1 MSKEKFTKRSSE
13 DDSFSEGLSLAGTP
27 KQSSKFFVMNKVKF
41 IKALVAIALAVGC
54 LFLPYESLGL
64 VGAHAVNAVEIRV
77 IAIFVLAA
85 LFWILE
91 PFPIWTTS
99 MLVIVLMLL
108 TVSDK
113 ALMFSADGNTLFSF
127 QIDPATGEK
136 FTNLVNSKGIMATF
150 ADPIIMLFLGGFFLA
165 AAATK
170 YKLDMNL
177 ARFLLKPFGTNPK
190 FVLLGLM
197 AITAL
202 FSMFMSNTATAAMML
217 AILAPVLS
225 LFDENDRG
233 RAAFALAIPIAANV
247 GGMGTPIGTPPNA
260 IALKA
265 LGDMGATVSFGKWM
279 AFGVPYVIILT
290 LISWALLLWFFPI
303 SKKKMELNVGGE
315 FLKTPKAIIVYVTF
329 GVTVLLWVLGK
340 DIVGIDSNI
349 VAMIP
354 MGVFALTQVITKKDL
369 NDMSWDV
376 LWLVA
381 GGFALGL
388 GLQKTGLADHLIG
401 AIPFAAWPPLGLMVG
416 AGIICLFMA
425 NFMSHT
431 ATASLLVPI
440 IAVVGVNVGGALDSL
455 GGIVALL
462 VSVAFASSLGMS
474 LPISTPPNAL
484 AHATGLV
491 DTKGMAKTG
500 VLIGLLG
507 MALAYGMMILLAALN
522 VFEPVAAEGTVHEV
536 AAEKVPMFAPEKVEI
551 EAGKAHAVPAPPVD
565 VFAPGSVEKDVP
577 AHETPAK

>member
-1 MSKEKFTKRSSE
+1 MT
-13 DDSFSEGLSLAGTP
+13 
-27 KQSSKFFVMNKVKF
+27 KVKAL
-41 IKALVAIALAVGC
+41 KALIALAIAAGC
-54 LFLPYESLGL
+54 LFLPYESFGVALS
-64 VGAHAVNAVEIRV
+64 AVEIRV

-99 MLVIVLMLL
+99 MLVIVTMLL
-108 TVSDK
+108 TVSDL
-113 ALMFSADGNTLFSF
+113 ALELTPPGSDVPVFSLQA
-127 QIDPATGEK
+127 DPATGEK
-136 FTNLVNSKGIMATF
+136 FGNLVSAKGIMATF

-197 AITAL
+197 SITAL

-225 LFDENDRG
+225 LFDESDKG
-233 RAAFALAIPIAANV
+233 RAAFALAIPIAANI

-265 LGDMGATVSFGKWM
+265 LEDINAGVTFGTWM
-279 AFGVPYVIILT
+279 AFGIPYVIIL
-290 LISWALLLWFFPI
+290 IVASWALLLWLFPI
-303 SKKKMELNVGGE
+303 SKKSMELQVGGE

-340 DIVGIDSNI
+340 DVVGIDSNV

-354 MGVFALTQVITKKDL
+354 MAVFALTQVITKKDL
-369 NDMSWDV
+369 NGMSWDV

-388 GLQKTGLADHLIG
+388 GLQRTGLAEHLIG
-401 AIPFAAWPPLGLMVG
+401 AIPFASWPAMVLMVG
-416 AGIICLFMA
+416 VGVICLFMA

-440 IAVVGVNVGGALDSL
+440 IAVIGVNVGASLDAL
-455 GGIVALL
+455 GGVVALL

-500 VLIGLLG
+500 VAIGVAG
-507 MALAYGMMILLAALN
+507 MVLTYAMMFLLAQLH
-522 VFEPVAAEGTVHEV
+522 VFSPVKTDGKVREV
-536 AAEKVPMFAPEKVEI
+536 APENVEMFAPESVEVDA
-551 EAGKAHAVPAPPVD
+551 AGKAHTVPAAPVP
-565 VFAPGSVEKDVP
+565 VFAPGSVGKDAGAVP
-577 AHETPAK
+577 ADAGAAR

>member
-1 MSKEKFTKRSSE
+1 MAESTSSAPAKKGA
-13 DDSFSEGLSLAGTP
+13 SFSFAA
-27 KQSSKFFVMNKVKF
+27 FVK
-41 IKALVAIALAVGC
+41 LAIAVIAAVVC
-54 LFLPYESLGL
+54 LYLPYESMGL
-64 VGAHAVNAVEIRV
+64 VGAHAINAVEIRV
-77 IAIFVLAA
+77 IAIFVFVA
-85 LFWILE
+85 LLWILE

-99 MLVIVLMLL
+99 MLVIVTMLL
-108 TVSDK
+108 TVSDLGLK
-113 ALMFSADGNTLFSF
+113 LTLPDFLGGNTLFSF
-127 QIDPATGEK
+127 QTDPATTEK
-136 FTNLVNSKGIMATF
+136 FTNLVNYKGIMATF

-197 AITAL
+197 SITAI

-265 LGDMGATVSFGKWM
+265 LGDMDATVSFGTWM
-279 AFGVPYVIILT
+279 AFGVPYVIILI
-290 LISWALLLWFFPI
+290 LLSWLLLLWLFPI

-315 FLKTPKAIIVYVTF
+315 FLKTPKAIVVYVTF
-329 GVTVLLWVLGK
+329 AVTVLLWVLGK
-340 DIVGIDSNI
+340 GVVGIDSNM

-354 MGVFALTQVITKKDL
+354 MAVFAVTQVITKKDL
-369 NDMSWDV
+369 NGMSWDV

-388 GLQKTGLADHLIG
+388 GLQKTGLAEHLIG
-401 AIPFAAWPPLGLMVG
+401 AIPFDTWPALGLMVG
-416 AGIICLFMA
+416 AGTICLFMA

-440 IAVVGVNVGGALDSL
+440 IAVVGVNVGGSLDNL
-455 GGIVALL
+455 GGVAALL

-484 AHATGLV
+484 AHATGFV
-491 DTKGMAKTG
+491 DTRGMAKTG
-500 VLIGLLG
+500 IIIGILG
-507 MALAYGMMILLAALN
+507 MVLTYAMMIFLAN
-522 VFEPVAAEGTVHEV
+522 VGVFTPIEAKGTVHGV
-536 AAEKVPMFAPEKVEI
+536 GPEKVAMLAPE
-551 EAGKAHAVPAPPVD
+551 EVKVKEEDGKAETVPAPLVD
-565 VFAPGSVEKDVP
+565 VFAPGSVEKDQDKQD
-577 AHETPAK
+577 AKKK

>member
-1 MSKEKFTKRSSE
+1 MTK
-13 DDSFSEGLSLAGTP
+13 T
-27 KQSSKFFVMNKVKF
+27 
-41 IKALVAIALAVGC
+41 KALKALIAILAAVGC
-54 LFLPYESLGL
+54 LFLPYETLGVAL
-64 VGAHAVNAVEIRV
+64 NAVEIRV

-99 MLVIVLMLL
+99 MLVIVVMLL
-108 TVSDK
+108 TVSDLGLK
-113 ALMFSADGNTLFSF
+113 LSLPDALGGNTVFSF
-127 QIDPATGEK
+127 QTDPATGEK
-136 FTNLVNSKGIMATF
+136 FSNLVNYKGIMATF

-225 LFDENDRG
+225 LFDADDRG

-265 LGDMGATVSFGKWM
+265 LGDMNATVSFGKWM
-279 AFGVPYVIILT
+279 AFGVPYVVVLIL
-290 LISWALLLWFFPI
+290 LSWALLLWLFPI

-329 GVTVLLWVLGK
+329 AVTVLLWVLGK
-340 DIVGIDSNI
+340 NVVGIDSNM

-354 MGVFALTQVITKKDL
+354 MAVFAISQVITKKDL
-369 NDMSWDV
+369 NGMSWDV

-388 GLQKTGLADHLIG
+388 GLQKTGLAEHLIG
-401 AIPFAAWPPLGLMVG
+401 AIPFASWPALGLMVG
-416 AGIICLFMA
+416 TGVICLFMA

-440 IAVVGVNVGGALDSL
+440 IAVVGVNVGGSLDSL
-455 GGIVALL
+455 GGVVALL

-500 VLIGLLG
+500 VVIGVLG
-507 MALAYGMMILLAALN
+507 MALTYAMMILLAKFG
-522 VFEPVAAEGTVHEV
+522 VFAPIETEGTVHEV
-536 AAEKVPMFAPEKVEI
+536 AAEKVPMLD
-551 EAGKAHAVPAPPVD
+551 AGTVDVPADGGEARVVPAEPVD
-565 VFAPGSVEKDVP
+565 VFAPGSVERDEEPVP
-577 AHETPAK
+577 AEAR

>member
-1 MSKEKFTKRSSE
+1 MT
-13 DDSFSEGLSLAGTP
+13 
-27 KQSSKFFVMNKVKF
+27 KVKAL
-41 IKALVAIALAVGC
+41 KALIAIALAVGC

-113 ALMFSADGNTLFSF
+113 ALMFSAGGDTLFSF
-127 QIDPATGEK
+127 QTDPATGEK
-136 FTNLVNSKGIMATF
+136 FANLVNYKGIMATF

-225 LFDENDRG
+225 LFDEDDKG

-265 LGDMGATVSFGKWM
+265 LGDMNATVSFGKWM
-279 AFGVPYVIILT
+279 AFGIPYVIILI
-290 LISWALLLWFFPI
+290 LAAWALLLWMFPI

-315 FLKTPKAIIVYVTF
+315 FLKTPKAIIVYITF
-329 GVTVLLWVLGK
+329 AVTVLLWVLGK
-340 DIVGIDSNI
+340 DIVGIDSNM

-354 MGVFALTQVITKKDL
+354 MAVFALTQVITKKDL
-369 NDMSWDV
+369 NGMSWDV

-388 GLQKTGLADHLIG
+388 GLQKTGLAEHLIG
-401 AIPFAAWPPLGLMVG
+401 AIPFASWPALGLMVG
-416 AGIICLFMA
+416 AGVICLFMA

-440 IAVVGVNVGGALDSL
+440 IAVVGVNVGASMDAL
-455 GGIVALL
+455 GGVVALL
-462 VSVAFASSLGMS
+462 VSVAFASSLGMA

-500 VLIGLLG
+500 VIIGLLG
-507 MALAYGMMILLAALN
+507 MLLTYAMMILLAYLG
-522 VFEPVAAEGTVHEV
+522 VFTPIRAEGTVHEV
-536 AAEKVPMFAPEKVEI
+536 AAEKVSMLAPETVEV
-551 EAGKAHAVPAPPVD
+551 EKNGEAHAVPAPPVD
-565 VFAPGSVEKDVP
+565 VFAPGSVEKDAP
-577 AHETPAK
+577 EQDASASRN

>member
-1 MSKEKFTKRSSE
+1 
-13 DDSFSEGLSLAGTP
+13 
-27 KQSSKFFVMNKVKF
+27 MNKVKF

-455 GGIVALL
+455 GGVVALL

-522 VFEPVAAEGTVHEV
+522 VFAPLEAKDTVHEV

-577 AHETPAK
+577 AHETSAK

>member
-1 MSKEKFTKRSSE
+1 
-13 DDSFSEGLSLAGTP
+13 
-27 KQSSKFFVMNKVKF
+27 MNKAKFVKAV
-41 IKALVAIALAVGC
+41 IAIALAVGC

-113 ALMFSADGNTLFSF
+113 ALMFSAGGDTLFSF
-127 QIDPATGEK
+127 QTDPATGEK
-136 FTNLVNSKGIMATF
+136 FANLVNYKGIMATF

-225 LFDENDRG
+225 LFDEDDKG

-265 LGDMGATVSFGKWM
+265 LGDMNATVSFGKWM
-279 AFGVPYVIILT
+279 AFGIPYVIILI
-290 LISWALLLWFFPI
+290 LAAWALLLWMFPI

-315 FLKTPKAIIVYVTF
+315 FLKTPKAIIVYITF
-329 GVTVLLWVLGK
+329 AVTVLLWVLGK
-340 DIVGIDSNI
+340 DIVGIDSNM

-354 MGVFALTQVITKKDL
+354 MAVFALTQVITKKDL
-369 NDMSWDV
+369 NGMSWDV

-388 GLQKTGLADHLIG
+388 GLQKTGLAEHLIG
-401 AIPFAAWPPLGLMVG
+401 AIPFASWPAFGLMVG
-416 AGIICLFMA
+416 AGVICLFMA

-440 IAVVGVNVGGALDSL
+440 IAVVGVNVGASMDAL
-455 GGIVALL
+455 GGVVALL
-462 VSVAFASSLGMS
+462 VSVAFASSLGMA

-500 VLIGLLG
+500 VIIGLLG
-507 MALAYGMMILLAALN
+507 MLLTYAMMILLAYLG
-522 VFEPVAAEGTVHEV
+522 VFTPIRAEGSVHEV
-536 AAEKVPMFAPEKVEI
+536 AAEKVSMLAPETVEV
-551 EAGKAHAVPAPPVD
+551 EKTGEAHAVPAAPVD
-565 VFAPGSVEKDVP
+565 VFAPGSVEKDAPEQDASASAAVP
-577 AHETPAK
+577 AQ

>member
-1 MSKEKFTKRSSE
+1 MT
-13 DDSFSEGLSLAGTP
+13 
-27 KQSSKFFVMNKVKF
+27 KVKAL
-41 IKALVAIALAVGC
+41 KALIALAIAAGC
-54 LFLPYESLGL
+54 LFLPYESFGVALS
-64 VGAHAVNAVEIRV
+64 AVEIRV

-99 MLVIVLMLL
+99 MLVIVTMLL
-108 TVSDK
+108 TVSDL
-113 ALMFSADGNTLFSF
+113 ALELTPPGSDVPVFSLQA
-127 QIDPATGEK
+127 DPATGEK
-136 FTNLVNSKGIMATF
+136 FGNLVSAKGIMATF

-197 AITAL
+197 SITAL

-225 LFDENDRG
+225 LFDESDKG
-233 RAAFALAIPIAANV
+233 RAAFALAIPIAANI

-265 LGDMGATVSFGKWM
+265 LEDINAGVTFGTWM
-279 AFGVPYVIILT
+279 AFGIPYVIIL
-290 LISWALLLWFFPI
+290 IVASWALLLWLFPI
-303 SKKKMELNVGGE
+303 SKKSMELQVGGE

-340 DIVGIDSNI
+340 DVVGIDSNV

-354 MGVFALTQVITKKDL
+354 MAVFALTQVITKKDL
-369 NDMSWDV
+369 NGMSWDV

-388 GLQKTGLADHLIG
+388 GLQRTGLAEHLIG
-401 AIPFAAWPPLGLMVG
+401 AIPFASWPAMVLMVG
-416 AGIICLFMA
+416 VGVICLFMA

-440 IAVVGVNVGGALDSL
+440 IAVIGVNVGASLDAL
-455 GGIVALL
+455 GGVVALL

-500 VLIGLLG
+500 VAIGVAG
-507 MALAYGMMILLAALN
+507 MVLTYAMMFLLAQLH
-522 VFEPVAAEGTVHEV
+522 VFSPVKSDGKVREV
-536 AAEKVPMFAPEKVEI
+536 APENVEMFAPESVEVDA
-551 EAGKAHAVPAPPVD
+551 AGKAHTVPAAPVP
-565 VFAPGSVEKDVP
+565 VFAPGSVEKDAGAVP
-577 AHETPAK
+577 ADAGAVR

>member
-1 MSKEKFTKRSSE
+1 MT
-13 DDSFSEGLSLAGTP
+13 
-27 KQSSKFFVMNKVKF
+27 KVKAL
-41 IKALVAIALAVGC
+41 KALIALALAAGC

-64 VGAHAVNAVEIRV
+64 ALNAVEIRV

-99 MLVIVLMLL
+99 MFVIVLMLL

-113 ALMFSADGNTLFSF
+113 GLMLSWGDETFFSF
-127 QIDPATGEK
+127 QADPATGEK
-136 FTNLVNSKGIMATF
+136 YSNLVSSKGLMATF

-170 YKLDMNL
+170 FKLDMNL

-225 LFDENDRG
+225 LFDENDKG

-265 LGDMGATVSFGKWM
+265 LADMDASVSFGTWM
-279 AFGVPYVIILT
+279 AFGVPYVIVLIL
-290 LISWALLLWFFPI
+290 LSWALLLWMFPI

-315 FLKTPKAIIVYVTF
+315 FLKTPKAIIVYITF
-329 GVTVLLWVLGK
+329 AVTVLLWVLGK

-354 MGVFALTQVITKKDL
+354 MAVFALSQVITKKDL
-369 NDMSWDV
+369 NGMSWDV

-381 GGFALGL
+381 GGFALGV
-388 GLQKTGLADHLIG
+388 GLQKTGLAEHLIG
-401 AIPFAAWPPLGLMVG
+401 AIPFASWPALGLMIG
-416 AGIICLFMA
+416 AGVICLFMA

-440 IAVVGVNVGGALDSL
+440 IAVVGVNVGASLDSL
-455 GGIVALL
+455 GGVIALL

-500 VLIGLLG
+500 VIIGVLG
-507 MALAYGMMILLAALN
+507 MVLTYLMMILLASLG
-522 VFEPVAAEGTVHEV
+522 VFKPIPVPETAASGVPVATV
-536 AAEKVPMFAPEKVEI
+536 AT
-551 EAGKAHAVPAPPVD
+551 PVQ
-565 VFAPGSVEKDVP
+565 K
-577 AHETPAK
+577 

>member
-1 MSKEKFTKRSSE
+1 
-13 DDSFSEGLSLAGTP
+13 
-27 KQSSKFFVMNKVKF
+27 MNKAKFVKAV
-41 IKALVAIALAVGC
+41 IAIALAVGC

-113 ALMFSADGNTLFSF
+113 ALMFSAGGDTLFSF
-127 QIDPATGEK
+127 QTDPATGEK
-136 FTNLVNSKGIMATF
+136 FANLVNYKGIMATF

-225 LFDENDRG
+225 LFDEDDKG

-265 LGDMGATVSFGKWM
+265 LGDMNATVSFGKWM
-279 AFGVPYVIILT
+279 AFGIPYVIILI
-290 LISWALLLWFFPI
+290 LAAWALLLWMFPI

-315 FLKTPKAIIVYVTF
+315 FLKTPKAIIVYITF
-329 GVTVLLWVLGK
+329 AVTVLLWVLGK
-340 DIVGIDSNI
+340 DIVGIDSNM

-354 MGVFALTQVITKKDL
+354 MAVFALTQVITKKDL
-369 NDMSWDV
+369 NGMSWDV

-388 GLQKTGLADHLIG
+388 GLQKTGLAAHLIG
-401 AIPFAAWPPLGLMVG
+401 AIPFDTWPAFGLMVG
-416 AGIICLFMA
+416 AGVICLFMA

-440 IAVVGVNVGGALDSL
+440 IAVVGVNVGASMDAL
-455 GGIVALL
+455 GGVVALL
-462 VSVAFASSLGMS
+462 VSVAFASSLGMA

-500 VLIGLLG
+500 VIIGLLG
-507 MALAYGMMILLAALN
+507 MLLTYAMMILLAYLG
-522 VFEPVAAEGTVHEV
+522 VFTPIRAEGSVHEV
-536 AAEKVPMFAPEKVEI
+536 AAEKVSMLAPETVEV
-551 EAGKAHAVPAPPVD
+551 EKTGEAHAVPAAPVD
-565 VFAPGSVEKDVP
+565 VFAPGSVEKDAPEQDASASAAVP
-577 AHETPAK
+577 AK

>member
-1 MSKEKFTKRSSE
+1 MT
-13 DDSFSEGLSLAGTP
+13 
-27 KQSSKFFVMNKVKF
+27 KVKAL
-41 IKALVAIALAVGC
+41 KALIAIALAVGC

-113 ALMFSADGNTLFSF
+113 ALMFSAGGDTLFSF
-127 QIDPATGEK
+127 QTDPATGAK
-136 FTNLVNSKGIMATF
+136 FANLVNYKGIMATF

-265 LGDMGATVSFGKWM
+265 LGDMNATVSFGKWM
-279 AFGVPYVIILT
+279 AFGIPYVIILI
-290 LISWALLLWFFPI
+290 LAAWALLLWLFPI

-340 DIVGIDSNI
+340 DIVGIDSNM

-354 MGVFALTQVITKKDL
+354 MAVFALTQVITKKDL
-369 NDMSWDV
+369 NGMSWDV

-388 GLQKTGLADHLIG
+388 GLQKTGLAEHLIG
-401 AIPFAAWPPLGLMVG
+401 AIPFASWPALGLMVG
-416 AGIICLFMA
+416 AGVICLFMA

-440 IAVVGVNVGGALDSL
+440 IAVVGVNVGASMDAL
-455 GGIVALL
+455 GGVVALL
-462 VSVAFASSLGMS
+462 VSVAFASSLGMA

-500 VLIGLLG
+500 VIIGLLG
-507 MALAYGMMILLAALN
+507 MVLTYAMMILLANLG
-522 VFEPVAAEGTVHEV
+522 VFTPIRAEGAVHEV
-536 AAEKVPMFAPEKVEI
+536 AAEKVPMLDPETVEV
-551 EAGKAHAVPAPPVD
+551 EKSGEAHAVPAAPVD

-577 AHETPAK
+577 EQDAAPRN

>member
-401 AIPFAAWPPLGLMVG
+401 AIPFAAWPPLGLMIG

>member
-1 MSKEKFTKRSSE
+1 
-13 DDSFSEGLSLAGTP
+13 
-27 KQSSKFFVMNKVKF
+27 MNKAKFVKAV
-41 IKALVAIALAVGC
+41 IAIALAVGC

-113 ALMFSADGNTLFSF
+113 ALMFSAGGDTLFSF
-127 QIDPATGEK
+127 QTDPATGEK
-136 FTNLVNSKGIMATF
+136 FANLVNYKGIMATF

-225 LFDENDRG
+225 LFDEDDKG

-265 LGDMGATVSFGKWM
+265 LGDMNATVSFGKWM
-279 AFGVPYVIILT
+279 AFGIPYVIILI
-290 LISWALLLWFFPI
+290 LAAWALLLWMFPI

-315 FLKTPKAIIVYVTF
+315 FLKTPKAIIVYITF
-329 GVTVLLWVLGK
+329 AVTVLLWVLGK
-340 DIVGIDSNI
+340 DIVGIDSNM

-354 MGVFALTQVITKKDL
+354 MAVFALTQVITKKDL
-369 NDMSWDV
+369 NGMSWDV

-388 GLQKTGLADHLIG
+388 GLQKTGLAEHLIG
-401 AIPFAAWPPLGLMVG
+401 AIPFASWPALGLMVG
-416 AGIICLFMA
+416 AGVICLFMA

-440 IAVVGVNVGGALDSL
+440 IAVVGVNVGASMDAL
-455 GGIVALL
+455 GGVVALL
-462 VSVAFASSLGMS
+462 VSVAFASSLGMA

-500 VLIGLLG
+500 VIIGLLG
-507 MALAYGMMILLAALN
+507 MVLTYAMMILLANLG
-522 VFEPVAAEGTVHEV
+522 VFTPVRAEGTVHEV
-536 AAEKVPMFAPEKVEI
+536 AAEKVPMLDPETVEV
-551 EAGKAHAVPAPPVD
+551 EKSGEAHAVPAPPVD
-565 VFAPGSVEKDVP
+565 VFAPGSVEKDAPEQDAAPAVP
-577 AHETPAK
+577 AK

>member
-1 MSKEKFTKRSSE
+1 MNKAKLIKAVIA
-13 DDSFSEGLSLAGTP
+13 LLLAG
-27 KQSSKFFVMNKVKF
+27 SVFFVPF
-41 IKALVAIALAVGC
+41 
-54 LFLPYESLGL
+54 ETLGL
-64 VGAHAVNAVEIRV
+64 TLTPVEVRV
-77 IAIFVLAA
+77 IAIFLMAA

-91 PFPIWTTS
+91 PVPIWTTS
-99 MLVIVLMLL
+99 MLVIVVSLA
-108 TVSDK
+108 TVSNQCLPFLNGDDVGK
-113 ALMFSADGNTLFSF
+113 
-127 QIDPATGEK
+127 
-136 FTNLVNSKGIMATF
+136 LVNSKSIMATF

-170 YKLDMNL
+170 YQLDMNL
-177 ARFLLKPFGTNPK
+177 AKVLLKPFGKNPK

-197 AITAL
+197 MITAV

-217 AILAPVLS
+217 AILAPVLA
-225 LFDENDRG
+225 LFDADDKG

-265 LGDMGATVSFGKWM
+265 LGDMGSSVSFGTWM
-279 AFGVPYVIILT
+279 AFGIPYVVILI
-290 LISWALLLWFFPI
+290 LIAWALLLFMFPI
-303 SKKKMELNVGGE
+303 KKQSMELNVGGK
-315 FLKTPKAIIVYVTF
+315 FLKTPKAIIVYITF
-329 GVTVLLWVLGK
+329 AVTVVLWVLGK
-340 DIVGIDSNI
+340 GIVGMDSNV

-354 MGVFALTQVITKKDL
+354 MAVFAVTQVITKDDL
-369 NDMSWDV
+369 KKMSWDV

-388 GLQKTGLADHLIG
+388 ELQQTGLAKNLIA
-401 AIPFAAWPPLGLMVG
+401 AIPFETWSPFGLMVG

-440 IAVVGVNVGGALDSL
+440 IAVVGVNVGSNLDGL
-455 GGIVALL
+455 GGVIALL

-500 VLIGLLG
+500 VFIGVVG
-507 MALAYGMMILLAALN
+507 MVLTYAMMILLAQLN
-522 VFEPVAAEGTVHEV
+522 VFG
-536 AAEKVPMFAPEKVEI
+536 APEKPET
-551 EAGKAHAVPAPPVD
+551 APVPAAQVS
-565 VFAPGSVEKDVP
+565 APAAQK
-577 AHETPAK
+577 

>member
-1 MSKEKFTKRSSE
+1 MT
-13 DDSFSEGLSLAGTP
+13 
-27 KQSSKFFVMNKVKF
+27 KVK
-41 IKALVAIALAVGC
+41 ALKGLIALALAVGC
-54 LFLPYESLGL
+54 LFLPYESFGL
-64 VGAHAVNAVEIRV
+64 ALNAVEIRV

-99 MLVIVLMLL
+99 MFVIVLMLL

-113 ALMFSADGNTLFSF
+113 GLMLSFGGDTLFSM
-127 QIDPATGEK
+127 QTDPVSGEK
-136 FTNLVNSKGIMATF
+136 FSNLVSSKGLMATF

-165 AAATK
+165 SAATK

-197 AITAL
+197 TITAV

-225 LFDENDRG
+225 MFDESDKG

-265 LGDMGATVSFGKWM
+265 LADMDASVSFGTWM
-279 AFGVPYVIILT
+279 LFGVPYVIILI
-290 LISWALLLWFFPI
+290 LLSWMLLLWLFPI
-303 SKKKMELNVGGE
+303 SKQKMELNVGGE
-315 FLKTPKAIIVYVTF
+315 FLKTPKAIIVYITF
-329 GVTVLLWVLGK
+329 AVTVLLWVLGK

-354 MGVFALTQVITKKDL
+354 MAVFALSQVITKKDL

-381 GGFALGL
+381 GGFALGV
-388 GLQKTGLADHLIG
+388 GLQKTGLAEHLIG
-401 AIPFAAWPPLGLMVG
+401 AIPFASWPALGLMVG

-431 ATASLLVPI
+431 ATAALLVPI
-440 IAVVGVNVGGALDSL
+440 IAAVGGSVGGSLDGL
-455 GGIVALL
+455 GGVTALL

-500 VLIGLLG
+500 VAIGVIG
-507 MALAYGMMILLAALN
+507 MVLAYVMMILLAHLG
-522 VFEPVAAEGTVHEV
+522 VFKPIKAEESASVPAQETTVVAPVATT
-536 AAEKVPMFAPEKVEI
+536 
-551 EAGKAHAVPAPPVD
+551 AVPV
-565 VFAPGSVEKDVP
+565 
-577 AHETPAK
+577 AK

>member
-1 MSKEKFTKRSSE
+1 MNKEKFTKRSSE

-64 VGAHAVNAVEIRV
+64 VGEHAVNAVEIRV

-225 LFDENDRG
+225 LFDKNDRG

-401 AIPFAAWPPLGLMVG
+401 AIPFAAWPPLGLMIG

-507 MALAYGMMILLAALN
+507 MALAYGMMILLAALK
-522 VFEPVAAEGTVHEV
+522 VFEPVVAEGTVHEV

>member
-1 MSKEKFTKRSSE
+1 
-13 DDSFSEGLSLAGTP
+13 
-27 KQSSKFFVMNKVKF
+27 MNKAKFVKAV
-41 IKALVAIALAVGC
+41 IAIALAVGC

-113 ALMFSADGNTLFSF
+113 ALMFSAGGDTLFSF
-127 QIDPATGEK
+127 QTDPATGEK
-136 FTNLVNSKGIMATF
+136 FANLVNYKGIMATF

-225 LFDENDRG
+225 LFDEDDKG

-265 LGDMGATVSFGKWM
+265 LGDMNATVSFGKWM
-279 AFGVPYVIILT
+279 AFGIPYVIILI
-290 LISWALLLWFFPI
+290 LAAWALLLWMFPI

-315 FLKTPKAIIVYVTF
+315 FLKTPKAIIVYITF
-329 GVTVLLWVLGK
+329 AVTVLLWVLGK
-340 DIVGIDSNI
+340 DIVGIDSNM

-354 MGVFALTQVITKKDL
+354 MAVFALTQVITKKDL
-369 NDMSWDV
+369 NGMSWDV

-388 GLQKTGLADHLIG
+388 GLQKTGLAAHLIG
-401 AIPFAAWPPLGLMVG
+401 AIPFDTWPAFGLMVG
-416 AGIICLFMA
+416 AGVICLFMA

-440 IAVVGVNVGGALDSL
+440 IAVVGVNVGASMDAL
-455 GGIVALL
+455 GGVVALL
-462 VSVAFASSLGMS
+462 VSVAFASSLGMA

-500 VLIGLLG
+500 VIIGLLG
-507 MALAYGMMILLAALN
+507 MLLTYAMMILLAYLG
-522 VFEPVAAEGTVHEV
+522 VFTPIRAEGSVHEV
-536 AAEKVPMFAPEKVEI
+536 AAEKVSMLAPETVEV
-551 EAGKAHAVPAPPVD
+551 EKTGEAHAVPAAPVD

-577 AHETPAK
+577 EQDASASAAVQAQ

>member
-1 MSKEKFTKRSSE
+1 
-13 DDSFSEGLSLAGTP
+13 
-27 KQSSKFFVMNKVKF
+27 MNKAKFVKAV
-41 IKALVAIALAVGC
+41 IAIALAVGC

-113 ALMFSADGNTLFSF
+113 ALMFSAGGDTLFSF
-127 QIDPATGEK
+127 QTDPATGAK
-136 FTNLVNSKGIMATF
+136 FANLVNYKGIMATF

-225 LFDENDRG
+225 LFDEDDKG

-265 LGDMGATVSFGKWM
+265 LGDMNATVSFGKWM
-279 AFGVPYVIILT
+279 AFGIPYVIILI
-290 LISWALLLWFFPI
+290 LAAWALLLWMFPI

-329 GVTVLLWVLGK
+329 AVTVLLWVLGK
-340 DIVGIDSNI
+340 DIVGIDSNM

-354 MGVFALTQVITKKDL
+354 MAVFALTQVITKKDL
-369 NDMSWDV
+369 NGMSWDV

-388 GLQKTGLADHLIG
+388 GLQKTGLAAHLIG
-401 AIPFAAWPPLGLMVG
+401 AIPFASWPALGLMVG
-416 AGIICLFMA
+416 AGVICIFMA

-440 IAVVGVNVGGALDSL
+440 IAVVGVNVGASMDAL
-455 GGIVALL
+455 GGVVALL
-462 VSVAFASSLGMS
+462 VSVAFASSLGMA

-500 VLIGLLG
+500 VIIGVLG
-507 MALAYGMMILLAALN
+507 MALTYAMMILLAALG
-522 VFEPVAAEGTVHEV
+522 VFTPLHANESAPAAAQP
-536 AAEKVPMFAPEKVEI
+536 AATAP
-551 EAGKAHAVPAPPVD
+551 AAVPA
-565 VFAPGSVEKDVP
+565 K
-577 AHETPAK
+577 

>member
-1 MSKEKFTKRSSE
+1 
-13 DDSFSEGLSLAGTP
+13 
-27 KQSSKFFVMNKVKF
+27 MNKAKFVKAV
-41 IKALVAIALAVGC
+41 IAIALAVGC

-113 ALMFSADGNTLFSF
+113 ALMFSAGGDTLFSF
-127 QIDPATGEK
+127 QTNPETGEK
-136 FTNLVNSKGIMATF
+136 FTNLVNYKGIMATF

-225 LFDENDRG
+225 LFDEDDKG

-265 LGDMGATVSFGKWM
+265 LGDMNATVSFGKWM
-279 AFGVPYVIILT
+279 AFGIPYVIILI
-290 LISWALLLWFFPI
+290 LAAWALLLWMFPI

-329 GVTVLLWVLGK
+329 AVTVLLWVLGK
-340 DIVGIDSNI
+340 DIVGIDSNM

-354 MGVFALTQVITKKDL
+354 MAVFALTQVITKKDL
-369 NDMSWDV
+369 NGMSWDV

-388 GLQKTGLADHLIG
+388 GLQKTGLAAHLIG
-401 AIPFAAWPPLGLMVG
+401 AIPFDTWPAFGLMVG
-416 AGIICLFMA
+416 AGVICLFMA

-440 IAVVGVNVGGALDSL
+440 IAVVGVNVGASMDAL
-455 GGIVALL
+455 GGVVALL
-462 VSVAFASSLGMS
+462 VSVAFASSLGMA

-500 VLIGLLG
+500 VIIGLLG
-507 MALAYGMMILLAALN
+507 MLLTYAMMILLAYLG
-522 VFEPVAAEGTVHEV
+522 VFTPIRAEGSVHEV
-536 AAEKVPMFAPEKVEI
+536 AAEKVSMLAPETVEV
-551 EAGKAHAVPAPPVD
+551 EKTGEAHAVPAAPVD
-565 VFAPGSVEKDVP
+565 VFAPGSVEKDAPEQDASASAAVP
-577 AHETPAK
+577 AK

>member
-1 MSKEKFTKRSSE
+1 
-13 DDSFSEGLSLAGTP
+13 
-27 KQSSKFFVMNKVKF
+27 MNKAKFVKAV
-41 IKALVAIALAVGC
+41 IAIALAVGC

-113 ALMFSADGNTLFSF
+113 ALMFSAGGDTLFSF
-127 QIDPATGEK
+127 QTDPATGEK
-136 FTNLVNSKGIMATF
+136 FANLVNYKGIMATF

-225 LFDENDRG
+225 LFDEDDKG

-265 LGDMGATVSFGKWM
+265 LGDMNATVSFGKWM
-279 AFGVPYVIILT
+279 AFGIPYVIILI
-290 LISWALLLWFFPI
+290 LAAWALLLWMFPI

-315 FLKTPKAIIVYVTF
+315 FLKTPKAIIVYITF
-329 GVTVLLWVLGK
+329 AVTVLLWVLGK
-340 DIVGIDSNI
+340 DIVGIDSNM

-354 MGVFALTQVITKKDL
+354 MAVFALTQVITKKDL
-369 NDMSWDV
+369 NGMSWDV

-388 GLQKTGLADHLIG
+388 GLQKTGLAAHLIG
-401 AIPFAAWPPLGLMVG
+401 AIPFDTWPAFGLMVG
-416 AGIICLFMA
+416 AGVICLFMA

-440 IAVVGVNVGGALDSL
+440 IAVVGVNVGASMDAL
-455 GGIVALL
+455 GGVVALL
-462 VSVAFASSLGMS
+462 VSVAFASSLGMA

-500 VLIGLLG
+500 VIIGLLG
-507 MALAYGMMILLAALN
+507 MLLTYAMMILLAYLG
-522 VFEPVAAEGTVHEV
+522 VFTPIRAEGSVHEV
-536 AAEKVPMFAPEKVEI
+536 AAEKVSMLAPETVEV
-551 EAGKAHAVPAPPVD
+551 EKAGEAHAVPAPPVD
-565 VFAPGSVEKDVP
+565 VFAPGSVEKDAPEQDASASAAVQ
-577 AHETPAK
+577 AQ

>member
-1 MSKEKFTKRSSE
+1 
-13 DDSFSEGLSLAGTP
+13 
-27 KQSSKFFVMNKVKF
+27 MNKAKFVKAV
-41 IKALVAIALAVGC
+41 IAIALAVGC

-113 ALMFSADGNTLFSF
+113 ALMFSAGGDTLFSF
-127 QIDPATGEK
+127 QTDPATGAK
-136 FTNLVNSKGIMATF
+136 FANLVNYKGIMATF

-225 LFDENDRG
+225 LFDEDDKG

-265 LGDMGATVSFGKWM
+265 LGDMNATVSFGKWM
-279 AFGVPYVIILT
+279 AFGIPYVIILI
-290 LISWALLLWFFPI
+290 LAAWALLLWLFPI

-340 DIVGIDSNI
+340 DIVGIDSNM

-354 MGVFALTQVITKKDL
+354 MAVFALTQVITKKDL
-369 NDMSWDV
+369 NGMSWDV

-388 GLQKTGLADHLIG
+388 GLQKTGLAEHLIG
-401 AIPFAAWPPLGLMVG
+401 AIPFDTWPALGLMIG
-416 AGIICLFMA
+416 AGVICIFMA

-440 IAVVGVNVGGALDSL
+440 IAVVGVNVGASMDAL
-455 GGIVALL
+455 GGVVALL
-462 VSVAFASSLGMS
+462 VSVAFASSLGMA

-500 VLIGLLG
+500 VIIGVLG
-507 MALAYGMMILLAALN
+507 MALTYAMMILLANLG
-522 VFEPVAAEGTVHEV
+522 VFTPIRAEGTVHEV
-536 AAEKVPMFAPEKVEI
+536 AAEKVPMLDPEIVEV
-551 EAGKAHAVPAPPVD
+551 EKSGEAHAVPAPPVD
-565 VFAPGSVEKDVP
+565 VFAPGSVEKDAPEQDAAPAVVP
-577 AHETPAK
+577 AK

>member
-1 MSKEKFTKRSSE
+1 
-13 DDSFSEGLSLAGTP
+13 
-27 KQSSKFFVMNKVKF
+27 MNKTKF
-41 IKALVAIALAVGC
+41 IKALIAIALAVGC

-64 VGAHAVNAVEIRV
+64 VGAHAVNAIEIRV

-113 ALMFSADGNTLFSF
+113 ALMFSAGGNTLFSF

-401 AIPFAAWPPLGLMVG
+401 AIPFASWPPLGLMVG

-440 IAVVGVNVGGALDSL
+440 IAVVGVNVGGSLDSL
-455 GGIVALL
+455 GGVVALL

-507 MALAYGMMILLAALN
+507 MALAYGMMILLAALG
-522 VFEPVAAEGTVHEV
+522 VFAPIKAEGTVREV
-536 AAEKVPMFAPEKVEI
+536 APEKVSMFAPETVEI
-551 EAGKAHAVPAPPVD
+551 EAGKAHAVPAPDVD
-565 VFAPGSVEKDVP
+565 VFAPGSVEKVESAPDS
-577 AHETPAK
+577 TRK

>member
-1 MSKEKFTKRSSE
+1 
-13 DDSFSEGLSLAGTP
+13 
-27 KQSSKFFVMNKVKF
+27 MNKAKFVKAV
-41 IKALVAIALAVGC
+41 IAIALAVGC

-113 ALMFSADGNTLFSF
+113 ALMFSAGGDTLFSF
-127 QIDPATGEK
+127 QTDPATGEK
-136 FTNLVNSKGIMATF
+136 FANLVNYKGIMATF

-225 LFDENDRG
+225 LFDEDDKG

-265 LGDMGATVSFGKWM
+265 LGDMNATVSFGKWM
-279 AFGVPYVIILT
+279 AFGIPYVIILI
-290 LISWALLLWFFPI
+290 LAAWALLLWMFPI

-329 GVTVLLWVLGK
+329 AVTVLLWVLGK
-340 DIVGIDSNI
+340 DIVGIDSNM

-354 MGVFALTQVITKKDL
+354 MAVFALTQVITKKDL
-369 NDMSWDV
+369 NGMSWDV

-388 GLQKTGLADHLIG
+388 GLQKTGLAEHLIG
-401 AIPFAAWPPLGLMVG
+401 AIPFDTWPAFGLMVG
-416 AGIICLFMA
+416 AGVICLFMA

-440 IAVVGVNVGGALDSL
+440 IAVVGVNVGASMDAL
-455 GGIVALL
+455 GGVVALL
-462 VSVAFASSLGMS
+462 VSVAFASSLGMA

-500 VLIGLLG
+500 VIIGLLG
-507 MALAYGMMILLAALN
+507 MLLTYAMMILLAYLG
-522 VFEPVAAEGTVHEV
+522 VFTPIRAEGTVHEV
-536 AAEKVPMFAPEKVEI
+536 AAEKVSMLAPETVEV
-551 EAGKAHAVPAPPVD
+551 EKNGEAHAVPAPPVD
-565 VFAPGSVEKDVP
+565 VFAPGSVEKDAP
-577 AHETPAK
+577 EQDASASRN

>member
-1 MSKEKFTKRSSE
+1 MTK
-13 DDSFSEGLSLAGTP
+13 A
-27 KQSSKFFVMNKVKF
+27 
-41 IKALVAIALAVGC
+41 KALKALIAILIAGAC
-54 LFLPYESLGL
+54 LFIPYDALGVAL
-64 VGAHAVNAVEIRV
+64 NAVEIRV

-99 MLVIVLMLL
+99 MFVIVLMLL
-108 TVSDK
+108 TVSDLSLK
-113 ALMFSADGNTLFSF
+113 FTLPDILGGGTLFSF
-127 QIDPATGEK
+127 QTDPATGEK
-136 FTNLVNSKGIMATF
+136 FANLVNYKGIMATF

-265 LGDMGATVSFGKWM
+265 LGDMDATVSFGKWM
-279 AFGVPYVIILT
+279 AFGVPYVIILI
-290 LISWALLLWFFPI
+290 LISWALLLWMFPI

-315 FLKTPKAIIVYVTF
+315 FLKTPKAIVVYVTF
-329 GVTVLLWVLGK
+329 AVTVLLWVLGK
-340 DIVGIDSNI
+340 NVVGIDSNM

-354 MGVFALTQVITKKDL
+354 MAVFALTQVITKKDL
-369 NDMSWDV
+369 NGMSWDV

-388 GLQKTGLADHLIG
+388 GLQKTGLAEHLIG
-401 AIPFAAWPPLGLMVG
+401 AIPFASWPALGLMIG

-440 IAVVGVNVGGALDSL
+440 IAVVGVNVGASLDSL
-455 GGIVALL
+455 GGVVALL

-500 VLIGLLG
+500 VIIGVLG
-507 MALAYGMMILLAALN
+507 MVLTYAMMIVLAHVG
-522 VFEPVAAEGTVHEV
+522 VFTPIKTEGTVHEV
-536 AAEKVPMFAPEKVEI
+536 APEKVPMLDPGTVVPEENG
-551 EAGKAHAVPAPPVD
+551 EAYIVPAAPVD
-565 VFAPGSVEKDVP
+565 VFAPGSVEKD
-577 AHETPAK
+577 ETPDEK

>member
-1 MSKEKFTKRSSE
+1 
-13 DDSFSEGLSLAGTP
+13 
-27 KQSSKFFVMNKVKF
+27 MNKAKFVKAV
-41 IKALVAIALAVGC
+41 IAIALAVGC

-113 ALMFSADGNTLFSF
+113 ALMFSAGGDTLFSF
-127 QIDPATGEK
+127 QTDPATGEK
-136 FTNLVNSKGIMATF
+136 FANLVNYKGIMATF

-225 LFDENDRG
+225 LFDEDDKG

-265 LGDMGATVSFGKWM
+265 LGDMNATVSFGKWM
-279 AFGVPYVIILT
+279 AFGIPYVIILI
-290 LISWALLLWFFPI
+290 LAAWALLLWMFPI

-329 GVTVLLWVLGK
+329 AVTVLLWVLGK
-340 DIVGIDSNI
+340 DIVGIDSNM

-354 MGVFALTQVITKKDL
+354 MAVFALTQVITKKDL
-369 NDMSWDV
+369 NGMSWDV

-388 GLQKTGLADHLIG
+388 GLQKTGLAAHLIG
-401 AIPFAAWPPLGLMVG
+401 AIPFDTWPAFGLMVG
-416 AGIICLFMA
+416 AGVICLFMA

-440 IAVVGVNVGGALDSL
+440 IAVVGVNVGASMDAL
-455 GGIVALL
+455 GGVVALL
-462 VSVAFASSLGMS
+462 VSVAFASSLGMA

-500 VLIGLLG
+500 VIIGLLG
-507 MALAYGMMILLAALN
+507 MLLTYAMMILLAYLG
-522 VFEPVAAEGTVHEV
+522 VFTPIRAEGSVHEV
-536 AAEKVPMFAPEKVEI
+536 AAEKVSMLAPETVEV
-551 EAGKAHAVPAPPVD
+551 EKTGEAHAVPAAPVD
-565 VFAPGSVEKDVP
+565 VFAPGSVEKDAPEQDASASAAVP
-577 AHETPAK
+577 AK

>member
-1 MSKEKFTKRSSE
+1 
-13 DDSFSEGLSLAGTP
+13 
-27 KQSSKFFVMNKVKF
+27 MNKAKFVKAV
-41 IKALVAIALAVGC
+41 IAIALAVGC

-113 ALMFSADGNTLFSF
+113 ALMFSAGGDTLFSF
-127 QIDPATGEK
+127 QTDPATGEK
-136 FTNLVNSKGIMATF
+136 FANLVNYKGIMATF

-265 LGDMGATVSFGKWM
+265 LGDMNATVSFGKWM
-279 AFGVPYVIILT
+279 AFGIPYVIILI
-290 LISWALLLWFFPI
+290 LAAWALLLWMFPI

-329 GVTVLLWVLGK
+329 AVTVLLWVLGK
-340 DIVGIDSNI
+340 DIVGIDSNM

-354 MGVFALTQVITKKDL
+354 MAVFALTQVITKKDL
-369 NDMSWDV
+369 NGMSWDV

-388 GLQKTGLADHLIG
+388 GLQKTGLAAHLIG
-401 AIPFAAWPPLGLMVG
+401 AIPFDTWPAFGLMVG
-416 AGIICLFMA
+416 AGVICIFMA

-440 IAVVGVNVGGALDSL
+440 IAVVGVNVGASMDAL
-455 GGIVALL
+455 GGVVALL
-462 VSVAFASSLGMS
+462 VSVAFASSLGMA

-500 VLIGLLG
+500 VIIGVLG
-507 MALAYGMMILLAALN
+507 MALTYAMMVLLAALG
-522 VFEPVAAEGTVHEV
+522 VFTPIRAEGSVHEV
-536 AAEKVPMFAPEKVEI
+536 AAEKVSMLAPETVEV
-551 EAGKAHAVPAPPVD
+551 EKTGEAHAVPAAPVD
-565 VFAPGSVEKDVP
+565 VFAPGSVEKDAPEQDASAPAAVP
-577 AHETPAK
+577 AK

>member
-1 MSKEKFTKRSSE
+1 MT
-13 DDSFSEGLSLAGTP
+13 
-27 KQSSKFFVMNKVKF
+27 KVKAL
-41 IKALVAIALAVGC
+41 KALIALALAAGC

-64 VGAHAVNAVEIRV
+64 ALNAVETRV

-99 MLVIVLMLL
+99 MFVIVLMLL

-113 ALMFSADGNTLFSF
+113 GLMFSFGGDTLFSM
-127 QIDPATGEK
+127 QTDPATGEK
-136 FTNLVNSKGIMATF
+136 FSNLVSSKGLMATF

-165 AAATK
+165 SAATK

-225 LFDENDRG
+225 LFDENDKG

-265 LGDMGATVSFGKWM
+265 LADMDASVSFGTWM
-279 AFGVPYVIILT
+279 AFGVPYVIILI
-290 LISWALLLWFFPI
+290 LLSWALLLWMFPI

-315 FLKTPKAIIVYVTF
+315 FLKTPKAIVVYVTF
-329 GVTVLLWVLGK
+329 AVTVLLWVLGK

-354 MGVFALTQVITKKDL
+354 MAVFALSQVITKKDL
-369 NDMSWDV
+369 NGMSWDV

-381 GGFALGL
+381 GGFALGV
-388 GLQKTGLADHLIG
+388 GLQKTGLAEHLIG
-401 AIPFAAWPPLGLMVG
+401 AIPFASWPALGLMIG

-440 IAVVGVNVGGALDSL
+440 IAVVGVNVGASLDSL
-455 GGIVALL
+455 GGVIALL

-500 VLIGLLG
+500 VIIGVLG
-507 MALAYGMMILLAALN
+507 MVLTYAMMILLASFG
-522 VFEPVAAEGTVHEV
+522 VFKPLPAPEAPVA
-536 AAEKVPMFAPEKVEI
+536 
-551 EAGKAHAVPAPPVD
+551 
-565 VFAPGSVEKDVP
+565 DVP
-577 AHETPAK
+577 AETAVATPVATVATPIQK

>member
-1 MSKEKFTKRSSE
+1 
-13 DDSFSEGLSLAGTP
+13 
-27 KQSSKFFVMNKVKF
+27 MNKTKF
-41 IKALVAIALAVGC
+41 IKALIAIALAVGC

-64 VGAHAVNAVEIRV
+64 VGAHAVNAIEIRV

-113 ALMFSADGNTLFSF
+113 ALMFSAGGNTLFSF

-440 IAVVGVNVGGALDSL
+440 IAVVGVNVGGSLDSL
-455 GGIVALL
+455 GGVVALL

-507 MALAYGMMILLAALN
+507 MALAYGMMILLAALG
-522 VFEPVAAEGTVHEV
+522 VFAPIKAEGTVREV
-536 AAEKVPMFAPEKVEI
+536 APEKVSMFAPETVEI
-551 EAGKAHAVPAPPVD
+551 EAGKAHAVPAPDVD
-565 VFAPGSVEKDVP
+565 VFAPGSVEKVESAPDS
-577 AHETPAK
+577 TRK

>member
-41 IKALVAIALAVGC
+41 IKALVAIALAIGC

-401 AIPFAAWPPLGLMVG
+401 AIPFASWPPLGLMVG